1 MFEGFPMRRN
11 YILGGLFGLS
21 LSLSAL
27 GFVLSNPKDV
37 KAEKSIEVVEST
49 FFIRGIQNSSAE
61 PTSAYIDVCLPNFDY
76 TGTDETIAGI
86 YNEAQLERYKKIN
99 FFNYITINGLTV
111 PDWGQT
117 NEDGVSMSFY
127 NVVNM
132 TDCKYDIRFRV
143 SVPSGYVV
151 NQVGLKKGFQ
161 LPSYGYLTQDETNE
175 WKVYEA
181 RADEYAIKA
190 DVAWGWK
197 TIIDTNVEEM
207 AYVQKP
213 DAGYGYVG
221 ISLTGDDY
229 EGEQLE
235 KNGNNSYR
243 YNYQSKV
250 YANNDTET
258 HPFKDYGLFS
268 LSPKG
273 PGMFAVQ
280 TQLSEEELQKVTIP
294 EETLFPAR
302 ISTEMMTPNSG
313 IYPVVYFK
321 TTEER
326 NFVKV
331 DDEYVC
337 QETLA
342 AAKEA
347 AKSELEEYASPD
359 DYLPAQQSILASTI
373 EEGKEAIDAA
383 ASEGQIAQILERYK
397 AVIDGIPDKETIE
410 EFNSRKEEY
419 KTELANYKKDVVYRE
434 AQAQERARI
443 ISEASSDIDAAESL
457 GIVEEIVV
465 EAKAL
470 IDLLPTAEELNA
482 IDQYRDGK
490 KEEVRAYKADVEYG
504 KAKTQKDQAM
514 QKALDDLDATNDTS
528 DMDEIVTQYKE
539 YVDTLPTK
547 AEEDAEALEVH
558 KREVIAQLNIY
569 SASFSVEDYS
579 ENDWKTIT
587 NLISS
592 ARSDIEKATSMEEVD
607 RVFANLKAEVSAIS
621 KKEDA
626 KPSSSRGCGGALAGT
641 SIAVSLMALAAGATL
656 FARRK
661 RK

>member
-1 MFEGFPMRRN
+1 MRRN

-21 LSLSAL
+21 LPLSAL

-61 PTSAYIDVCLPNFDY
+61 PTFAYIDVCLPNFDY

-111 PDWGQT
+111 PDWGQE

-127 NVVNM
+127 NVMNM
-132 TDCKYDIRFRV
+132 TDCKYDIRFRI
-143 SVPSGYVV
+143 SVPSGYEVS
-151 NQVGLKKGFQ
+151 QVGLKKGFQ
-161 LPSYGYLTQDETNE
+161 LPSYGYLTQDEANE

-190 DVAWGWK
+190 DVAWGWQ

-207 AYVQKP
+207 AYVQKH

-250 YANNDTET
+250 YANNDAET

-273 PGMFAVQ
+273 AGMFAVQ
-280 TQLSEEELQKVTIP
+280 TQLTEEELQKVTIP

-302 ISTEMMTPNSG
+302 ISTEMMAANSG
-313 IYPVVYFK
+313 NYPVVYFK

-337 QETLA
+337 QETLVM
-342 AAKEA
+342 AKEA
-347 AKSELEEYASPD
+347 AKSELEDYASPD

-397 AVIDGIPDKETIE
+397 TVIDGIPDKETIE

-514 QKALDDLDATNDTS
+514 QKALGDLDATNDTS

-569 SASFSVEDYS
+569 SASLSLEDYS
-579 ENDWKTIT
+579 EDDWKTIT
-587 NLISS
+587 NLVSS

-607 RVFANLKAEVSAIS
+607 RVFANLKAEISAIS

-641 SIAVSLMALAAGATL
+641 SIAVSLMTLAAGATL